1 MQTQAMHVTATG
13 NTSSVPT
20 LFRLLTLES
29 RGNNEFSG
37 DIPRRFLRF
46 LPMTVNIRFN
56 FLSNA
61 SQILTCTNNF
71 STELY

>member
-37 DIPRRFLRF
+37 DMPRRFLRY
-46 LPMTVNIRFN
+46 LGSYIGYVLNKNHTI
-56 FLSNA
+56 
-61 SQILTCTNNF
+61 
-71 STELY
+71 

>member
-37 DIPRRFLRF
+37 DMPRRFLRF
-46 LPMTVNIRFN
+46 RPVIINEIFN
-56 FLSNA
+56 F
-61 SQILTCTNNF
+61 CC
-71 STELY
+71 